1 MNEIP
6 EPWATAAEQAGI
18 RQTLRGIAEAARI
31 SHVTVGRLI
40 GEGRTSPATITAVA
54 TALRVEPAKVYEW
67 AHVEVSDWGP
77 WTPPILAHRLSPRAR
92 AALSELIL
100 AIVESEDETYV
111 PSTKAHQKSRNG
123 AVLVDDDAGLVVPSE
138 RVRSGGEGL
147 VGDPAQGFVVE
158 PVVDEHEPVPE

>member
-6 EPWATAAEQAGI
+6 EPWASAAEQAGI

-77 WTPPILAHRLSPRAR
+77 WTAPMLAHRLSPRAR
-92 AALSELIL
+92 AALAELIL
-100 AIVESEDETYV
+100 AIVEEGDGTDV
-111 PSTKAHQKSRNG
+111 PSTGAREKRPE
-123 AVLVDDDAGLVVPSE
+123 AVLETARSTQLDQQQQPSGPGPQ
-138 RVRSGGEGL
+138 SASDQHSP
-147 VGDPAQGFVVE
+147 DPRQ
-158 PVVDEHEPVPE
+158 